1 MKQKRMKK
9 LIKIVMEIILV
20 INIKTKIEI
29 GNENLSGH
37 MEKKT
42 KQKIMALRNQ

>member
-1 MKQKRMKK
+1 MKQKKMKK
-9 LIKIVMEIILV
+9 LIKMVMETILV
-20 INIKTKIEI
+20 MNIKTIIEI

-42 KQKIMALRNQ
+42 KQKIMALRNR

>member
-1 MKQKRMKK
+1 MKK
-9 LIKIVMEIILV
+9 LIKMVMETILV
-20 INIKTKIEI
+20 MNIKTKIEI

-42 KQKIMALRNQ
+42 KQKIMALRNR